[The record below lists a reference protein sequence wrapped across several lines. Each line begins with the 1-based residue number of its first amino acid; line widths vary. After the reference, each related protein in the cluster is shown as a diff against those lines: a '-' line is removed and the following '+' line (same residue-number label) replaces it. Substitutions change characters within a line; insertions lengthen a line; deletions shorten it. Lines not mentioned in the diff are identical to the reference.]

1 MGLALLRAGRFD
13 EALAQF
19 KKTITLDPNYVRV
32 YQHMGYAY
40 EWHRMFPEAIA
51 AYRKGVSL
59 AGETLEVQADL
70 ARALIEAGE
79 REEGTRILR
88 HLEAETARRY
98 ISPVD
103 LAGIYTAMGD
113 RDRALTLLETALQQ
127 RNGALLF
134 VPQDIEFESLRG
146 EPRFARILREVGTP
160 GAS

>member
-1 MGLALLRAGRFD
+1 MSRSRTSFF

-19 KKTITLDPNYVRV
+19 KKTIALDPNYVRV

-40 EWHRMFPEAIA
+40 EWHRMLPEAIA

-70 ARALIEAGE
+70 ARALIEGGE
-79 REEGTRILR
+79 REQGTRILR
-88 HLEAETARRY
+88 HLEAESASRY

-103 LAGIYTAMGD
+103 LAGIYTALGD

-127 RNGALLF
+127 HNGALLYL
-134 VPQDIEFESLRG
+134 PQRIEFESLRG
-146 EPRFARILREVGTP
+146 EPRFARMLREVGAP
-160 GAS
+160 GGP